1 MYHRVQFTLFHC
13 FTLSPHHHRY
23 RPCPQGRYHHC
34 YCHNYYDHNKHY
46 QDNQYH
52 FLFFDY
58 FPGCIDEGSAAF
70 CQRFRKFCAHYGT
83 ANHRYLANK
92 CQATCGFCGWLHSRV
107 PSYLIHQ
114 NDNQFIN
121 TLTSVIVRLTSSSSR
136 KPLPSCDVGR

>member
-46 QDNQYH
+46 QDYQYH
-52 FLFFDY
+52 FLFFDD
-58 FPGCIDEGSAAF
+58 FPGCIDEGSAVF

-83 ANHRYLANK
+83 ANHRYLVLVLLFVAD
-92 CQATCGFCGWLHSRV
+92 F
-107 PSYLIHQ
+107 IHGYPLTL
-114 NDNQFIN
+114 FIKMIIN
-121 TLTSVIVRLTSSSSR
+121 LLTH
-136 KPLPSCDVGR
+136 